1 VPRLI
6 THTVY
11 KSQPPSFIEQDRRD
25 RLLQTGGREAAGNRL
40 PGPNRRRRKEMYV
53 DARPVLGH
61 ILEKIHCSL
70 AALTLLNQ
78 ASRDKKMH

>member
-11 KSQPPSFIEQDRRD
+11 KSHPPSFIEQDRRD
-25 RLLQTGGREAAGNRL
+25 HMVRTGGRTAAGNRL
-40 PGPNRRRRKEMYV
+40 PGRDRRRRKEMYV

-61 ILEKIHCSL
+61 FLEKIHCSP